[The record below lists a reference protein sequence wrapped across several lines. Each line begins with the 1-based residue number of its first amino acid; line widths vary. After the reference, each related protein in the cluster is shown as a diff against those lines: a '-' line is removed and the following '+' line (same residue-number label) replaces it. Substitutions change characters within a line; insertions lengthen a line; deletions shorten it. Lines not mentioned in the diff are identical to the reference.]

1 MSSRS
6 SNLTHDSG
14 TSPENSVISGG
25 GGGVQKGRHHLP
37 DLRTTLDNLIAYA
50 SSREDNDSPVSG
62 SFSPGSTAEE
72 DEERAEAKSN
82 RKVRSISSPTSSFFE
97 NIAPSIQMADLEIT
111 NRSLLAINA
120 SLEKTKT
127 RQAQEIR
134 ELRRKLR
141 ETRLM
146 LPPLT
151 YRAVKS
157 SQDPTEVGDD
167 EEDVDSD
174 NVSSSEEND
183 RIHSADQ
190 GTGAGAGTG
199 HEKDTTS
206 ATYRRIKLIIETLL
220 ETGQKAL
227 EKTKQDFIDSRGGA
241 KVLTAEEVES
251 WRDSGAASSTVGR
264 FSDSESHL
272 DDDED
277 ASCPYSGYLTPSRSP
292 TPLLDST
299 SESVIRPGSHSR
311 QPNSGLSSSS
321 TVKLLSS
328 PKLPPI
334 LITETP

>member
-1 MSSRS
+1 
-6 SNLTHDSG
+6 
-14 TSPENSVISGG
+14 
-25 GGGVQKGRHHLP
+25 
-37 DLRTTLDNLIAYA
+37 
-50 SSREDNDSPVSG
+50 
-62 SFSPGSTAEE
+62 
-72 DEERAEAKSN
+72 
-82 RKVRSISSPTSSFFE
+82 
-97 NIAPSIQMADLEIT
+97 MADLEIT

-120 SLEKTKT
+120 SLEKTKA

-151 YRAVKS
+151 YRAMKS
-157 SQDPTEVGDD
+157 SLDPTEVGDD

-190 GTGAGAGTG
+190 GTGTGAGAG

-206 ATYRRIKLIIETLL
+206 ATYHRIKLIIENLL

>member
-1 MSSRS
+1 
-6 SNLTHDSG
+6 
-14 TSPENSVISGG
+14 
-25 GGGVQKGRHHLP
+25 
-37 DLRTTLDNLIAYA
+37 
-50 SSREDNDSPVSG
+50 
-62 SFSPGSTAEE
+62 
-72 DEERAEAKSN
+72 
-82 RKVRSISSPTSSFFE
+82 
-97 NIAPSIQMADLEIT
+97 MADLEIT

-120 SLEKTKT
+120 SLEKTKA

-157 SQDPTEVGDD
+157 SLDPSEVGDD

-174 NVSSSEEND
+174 DAPSSEEND
-183 RIHSADQ
+183 QVHSADQ
-190 GTGAGAGTG
+190 GSGTGAG

-206 ATYRRIKLIIETLL
+206 ATYHRIKLIIENLL

-277 ASCPYSGYLTPSRSP
+277 ASYPYSGYLTPSRSP
-292 TPLLDST
+292 TPLLDS
-299 SESVIRPGSHSR
+299 SGENVIRPGPR
-311 QPNSGLSSSS
+311 QPNLGLSSSSS